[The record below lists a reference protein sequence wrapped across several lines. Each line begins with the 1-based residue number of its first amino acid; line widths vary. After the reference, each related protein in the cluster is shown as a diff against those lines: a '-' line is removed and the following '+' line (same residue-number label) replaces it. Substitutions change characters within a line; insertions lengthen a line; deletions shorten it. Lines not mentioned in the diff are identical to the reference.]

1 MEDAI
6 VLYYDGLS
14 ARPTEVRVL
23 LLDEALHLYN
33 ETGESLIQN
42 FPLTGMAYNEV
53 GHTNYVYLDSKG
65 LQYLQFSSHHPL
77 AGQASELIARA
88 NPHWG
93 QKLMKQKLPVLV
105 LFVVVAA
112 VSAYFLVLNL
122 IPFLGMRM
130 ISVQQEIVMGNK
142 LKQVILE
149 ETNAFGA
156 STDTTGTGTLQSF
169 ADKLHLSDNY
179 PICVTLVNSDMV
191 NAYALPGGHVVVYS
205 GIIEKIKTPEA
216 LAALLA
222 HESSHV
228 NQRHS
233 LRSMLRNAATGIMVA
248 VIFNDATGVSGA
260 LVSNANALNGL
271 RYSRALETEAD
282 NKAMNLLVASK
293 VNAKGMKEL
302 MQVLEKEGDL
312 PGSLSF
318 LSSHPLT
325 KKRIKSAADYLK
337 KHPQKEAERKDLRE
351 IFTVLKERR

>member
-1 MEDAI
+1 LGTK
-6 VLYYDGLS
+6 V
-14 ARPTEVRVL
+14 
-23 LLDEALHLYN
+23 DE
-33 ETGESLIQN
+33 T
-42 FPLTGMAYNEV
+42 
-53 GHTNYVYLDSKG
+53 K
-65 LQYLQFSSHHPL
+65 
-77 AGQASELIARA
+77 IACL
-88 NPHWG
+88 G
-93 QKLMKQKLPVLV
+93 F
-105 LFVVVAA
+105 FVVVAA

-156 STDTTGTGTLQSF
+156 STDTAGTSTLQSF
-169 ADKLHLSDNY
+169 ADKLHLSTNY
-179 PICVTLVNSDMV
+179 PIRVTLVNSDVV
-191 NAYALPGGHVVVYS
+191 NAYALPGGQVVVYR
-205 GIIEKIKTPEA
+205 GIIEKIKSPEA

-228 NQRHS
+228 NERHS

-282 NKAMNLLVASK
+282 NKAMDLLVANK
-293 VNAKGMKEL
+293 VNAKGMKDL
-302 MQVLEKEGDL
+302 MQVLQKEGDV

-325 KKRIKSAADYLK
+325 KKRIKSAVDYLK
-337 KHPQKEAERKDLRE
+337 KYPQNEVERKDLKE
-351 IFTVLKERR
+351 IFMQLKERR